1 MDEPSVRQWAN
12 AYARAWEHSDPEAVV
27 ALFTPNASYRSLIF
41 SEPHLGTDGIRA
53 YWERATATQGDVHV
67 WMGDPLVD
75 GERATLEWW
84 TIMNEEDEGPITLP
98 GCLLGTPGRWW
109 CQHGA
114 EPDPLGHRC
123 ARGQS
128 DPGGHAP
135 YRHPAKKIA
144 SQPSPS
150 AACAS
155 SGMGRGSATA
165 STVPYFITL
174 RNQTCDEARF
184 YLGDASSLLP

>member
-98 GCLLGTPGRWW
+98 GCLLGTPGPMVVSTW
-109 CQHGA
+109 CRA
-114 EPDPLGHRC
+114 
-123 ARGQS
+123 
-128 DPGGHAP
+128 
-135 YRHPAKKIA
+135 
-144 SQPSPS
+144 
-150 AACAS
+150 
-155 SGMGRGSATA
+155 GSASVTDA
-165 STVPYFITL
+165 HAARVTQGATHHIGTRPRRSRPNPPPPRLARAPGWGEDPPPPAPFRISSAL
-174 RNQTCDEARF
+174 RNQTCER
-184 YLGDASSLLP
+184 SSLPLERRL